1 MDEKELRKELEKGK
15 RQGIYDSDLTYEEF
29 LEVREVAKS
38 LDDGIRPVFDEFGT
52 FLGEEEVD
60 V

>member
-38 LDDGIRPVFDEFGT
+38 LDDVIRPVFDEFGT
-52 FLGEEEVD
+52 FWGEEEVD
-60 V
+60 A

>member
-1 MDEKELRKELEKGK
+1 MNEKELRKELEEGK
-15 RQGIYDSDLTYEEF
+15 RQGIYDSDLTYKEF
-29 LEVREVAKS
+29 LEVCDIAKD

-60 V
+60 A